1 MPCMQPRRREFVKAT
16 GLAAVLGTTGLA
28 GCNGILG
35 GGGGGG
41 SAAADWQYDPSSLA
55 DVGNEFFGSM
65 NYGALYDARD
75 QLPQSMQD
83 GLESSG
89 DSPISPSE
97 IDLLS
102 GVGGASFSMGSGTGA
117 GFGSI
122 AVTGSFEKST
132 VTDEIESQGSA
143 EQTGEYE
150 GYTLYE
156 NASMAGGQIPGQPGT
171 SGSATVG
178 AGDGAMVMGV
188 TMSQGSD
195 IGVTGQ
201 DAVETMI
208 DASAGNATRL
218 SDADG
223 HVQQLSSNLG
233 DATMVVGAAIDP
245 SLVGFAEQSAS
256 GGMQQQVV
264 TGLRA
269 GGFTADVDGETT
281 TFTFGII
288 YESDQRAE
296 DSGIV
301 GLVNGMSTQLEDQ
314 QPGIETVE
322 ASRDGSF
329 VEVTLTGDTK
339 TLLEQGQ
346 SQAPGTF

>member
-1 MPCMQPRRREFVKAT
+1 MQAQRREFVKAT

-35 GGGGGG
+35 GGGGGSSAG
-41 SAAADWQYDPSSLA
+41 SWQYDPAVLTET
-55 DVGNEFFGSM
+55 GNQFFGSM
-65 NYGALYDARD
+65 DYGTLYENRE
-75 QLPQSMQD
+75 QLPESTRQSF
-83 GLESSG
+83 ETSE
-89 DSPISPSE
+89 DSPVQPGD

-102 GVGGASFSMGSGTGA
+102 GVGGASLSMGSGTGS
-117 GFGSI
+117 GFGSV
-122 AVTGSFEKST
+122 AVTGSFEKSALT
-132 VTDEIESQGSA
+132 SEIESQGNT
-143 EQTGEYE
+143 EQSGEYE

-156 NASMAGGQIPGQPGT
+156 NADMAGGPIPGQPAS

-178 AGDGAMVMGV
+178 IGSDAVVLGV
-188 TMSQGSD
+188 TAAQGSE

-208 DASAGNATRL
+208 DAASGNARRL

-223 HVQQLSSNLG
+223 YAQQLSSNFD
-233 DATMVVGAAIDP
+233 DATMVVGASIDP

-269 GGFTADVDGETT
+269 GGFTANVDGETT

-288 YESDQRAE
+288 YESEQRAE

-301 GLVNGMSTQLEDQ
+301 GLVNGMSSQLENQ
-314 QPGIETVE
+314 QQGIETAE
-322 ASRDGSF
+322 ASRDGAF
-329 VEVTLTGDTK
+329 VEVTLTGDTQ